1 MTRDLELP
9 LPDLGLSAAEADE
22 RFARLQAR
30 LISLWKSIQA
40 FNVQE
45 DGGVV
50 EERIAGRDFSKSE
63 RVSSSLAT
71 GRSRPTTCST
81 SWRGGLGFDQTRQ
94 TGVVFHMMSALSEH
108 GRVGLTAVGDSHAEA
123 DRFYTTAQAALD
135 EEATAALAPRPLPP
149 A

>member
-40 FNVQE
+40 FNVPHLSP
-45 DGGVV
+45 V
-50 EERIAGRDFSKSE
+50 
-63 RVSSSLAT
+63 RVAMKRT
-71 GRSRPTTCST
+71 QARSR
-81 SWRGGLGFDQTRQ
+81 
-94 TGVVFHMMSALSEH
+94 
-108 GRVGLTAVGDSHAEA
+108 TAVRSGRAFGD
-123 DRFYTTAQAALD
+123 
-135 EEATAALAPRPLPP
+135 PR

>member
-30 LISLWKSIQA
+30 LIPLWKSIQA

-50 EERIAGRDFSKSE
+50 EERIAGRDF
-63 RVSSSLAT
+63 
-71 GRSRPTTCST
+71 RSPSVHARRPVRHRGAAWAST
-81 SWRGGLGFDQTRQ
+81 R
-94 TGVVFHMMSALSEH
+94 H
-108 GRVGLTAVGDSHAEA
+108 GRRAWSFT
-123 DRFYTTAQAALD
+123 
-135 EEATAALAPRPLPP
+135 
-149 A
+149 